1 MNFETPE
8 QLRSYLKS
16 LPHLSDK
23 GKDERVR
30 KSKKDFYYATKTYF
44 SHHINEPET
53 SKFRE
58 YVYKNLD
65 SITLKDRKSSYEA
78 YRGGA
83 KTTIITRLFTL
94 WQQAI
99 KRAKRNTIIVSSTLD
114 LSKESLE
121 FIKAELEENE
131 LLIADYEI
139 RQGDTWSKDE
149 IVFYSGDLKFRLKV
163 FGAGTKIRGGNWLGL
178 RPDLI
183 ICDDVENDENV
194 ESKAQRDKFYKWFTR
209 AIMKLPSRES
219 TTYNIIIVGTKLH
232 HDSLLSR
239 VQKRSDFKSFRFPLV
254 LEFPSNLDELD
265 VLTVTLEDLKD
276 MVIDNTAIDKVELIK
291 EYLEDKDS
299 FMSEYQN
306 EPLSKEGT
314 TFSDYE
320 LFELQPQTQSITL
333 GIDPALGKSKGDYFA
348 ATVLRY
354 DGKRFYAT
362 VKMYKIKATLMI
374 DKLIALYID
383 LLKENVPIKI
393 AIETVQFQE
402 FFKDTLDDKCKSI
415 GLHLPIVPIK
425 NTVNKELRID
435 SISPLVNNHTILVD
449 KKSLIFIDE
458 LDTYPKSP
466 HDDGLDSLE
475 MAYRI
480 AKKPAF
486 DYKEAFKHLKAIESK
501 NKALQ
506 SIFDG

>member
-139 RQGDTWSKDE
+139 RQGNTWSKDE

-209 AIMKLPSRES
+209 AIMKLP
-219 TTYNIIIVGTKLH
+219 
-232 HDSLLSR
+232 
-239 VQKRSDFKSFRFPLV
+239 
-254 LEFPSNLDELD
+254 
-265 VLTVTLEDLKD
+265 
-276 MVIDNTAIDKVELIK
+276 
-291 EYLEDKDS
+291 
-299 FMSEYQN
+299 
-306 EPLSKEGT
+306 
-314 TFSDYE
+314 
-320 LFELQPQTQSITL
+320 
-333 GIDPALGKSKGDYFA
+333 
-348 ATVLRY
+348 
-354 DGKRFYAT
+354 
-362 VKMYKIKATLMI
+362 
-374 DKLIALYID
+374 
-383 LLKENVPIKI
+383 
-393 AIETVQFQE
+393 
-402 FFKDTLDDKCKSI
+402 
-415 GLHLPIVPIK
+415 
-425 NTVNKELRID
+425 
-435 SISPLVNNHTILVD
+435 
-449 KKSLIFIDE
+449 
-458 LDTYPKSP
+458 
-466 HDDGLDSLE
+466 
-475 MAYRI
+475 
-480 AKKPAF
+480 
-486 DYKEAFKHLKAIESK
+486 
-501 NKALQ
+501 
-506 SIFDG
+506 